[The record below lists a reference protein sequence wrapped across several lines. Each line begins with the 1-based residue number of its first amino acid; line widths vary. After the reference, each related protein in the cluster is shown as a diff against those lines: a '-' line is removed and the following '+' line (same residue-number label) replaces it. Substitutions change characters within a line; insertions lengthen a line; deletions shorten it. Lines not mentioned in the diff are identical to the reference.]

1 MPKDELVTKINHLA
15 RKAKTVGLTSSE
27 LKEQKKLRELYLK
40 KFRANFITT
49 MKSMKIVDPEGND
62 VTPQK
67 LKDLQN
73 NENSNNR

>member
-1 MPKDELVTKINHLA
+1 MPKDELVMKINHLA
-15 RKAKTVGLTSSE
+15 RKAKTVGLTSDE

-40 KFRANFITT
+40 KFRANFLTT
-49 MKSMKIVDPEGND
+49 MKSLKVIDPEGND

-73 NENSNNR
+73 EDNSNNQ